1 LTAPCSLLVLT
12 GMSLCDACSCHEI
25 LRARIYRESALLGAY
40 QRYLQRLHVVVGV
53 VTKKSSPRSQLQ
65 LGMVAL

>member
-1 LTAPCSLLVLT
+1 
-12 GMSLCDACSCHEI
+12 